1 MGMNLE
7 QTVLRHPPRQE
18 LVAFAESLVDRSSPV
33 SAFLAAHVS
42 SCPRCTAEVRAIRAS
57 LEIAASAS
65 ASAPEPS
72 GDLARQ
78 ILAGAREARLQT
90 PESARKKPSF
100 AGSLFRAALYAT
112 ATAALAVLTFGMAV
126 NTGDTGAPSHP
137 ALRPA
142 PQVAQTPGMVSPESI
157 LRKAGAIKRLAA
169 AVSRTDSPPRTLREW
184 ERRRAVEGVSQ
195 DLSAAMAAHERNPGC
210 VRADEMVRTHLD
222 RQVDGLRDLFVER
235 TL

>member
-18 LVAFAESLVDRSSPV
+18 LVAFAESLVDRSSSV
-33 SAFLAAHVS
+33 SAFLASHVN
-42 SCPRCTAEVRAIRAS
+42 SCPRCTAQVHAIRAS
-57 LEIAASAS
+57 LEFASS

-78 ILAGAREARLQT
+78 ILAGAREARLQA
-90 PESARKKPSF
+90 PEPGRKRPSL
-100 AGSLFRAALYAT
+100 AASVLRAAVYVT

-126 NTGDTGAPSHP
+126 NTGDNAAPSRA

-142 PQVAQTPGMVSPESI
+142 QQTAQSPEAVSPDSI
-157 LRKAGAIKRLAA
+157 RRKTGAIERLAA
-169 AVSRTDSPPRTLREW
+169 AVSRADSPPRTLREW

-195 DLSAAMAAHERNPGC
+195 DLSAAMAALARNPGC
-210 VRADEMVRTHLD
+210 ARADEMVRTHLD
-222 RQVDGLRDLFVER
+222 RQVNGLRDLFVER

>member
-1 MGMNLE
+1 MGMNIE

-18 LVAFAESLVDRSSPV
+18 LVAYAESLVDRSSSV

-42 SCPRCTAEVRAIRAS
+42 ACPRCTAEVRAIRAS
-57 LEIAASAS
+57 LEFTASAP
-65 ASAPEPS
+65 APEPS

-78 ILAGAREARLQT
+78 ILAGAREVRLKT
-90 PESARKKPSF
+90 PETTSRKGPTL
-100 AGSLFRAALYAT
+100 AGTVFRGAVYVT

-126 NTGDTGAPSHP
+126 NTGDGGTAARH
-137 ALRPA
+137 ALQPA
-142 PQVAQTPGMVSPESI
+142 PQTAQAAIMVSPESI
-157 LRKAGAIKRLAA
+157 RRKTGAIERLAA

-195 DLSAAMAAHERNPGC
+195 DLSAAMAALQRNPGC
-210 VRADEMVRTHLD
+210 ARADEMVRTHLD
-222 RQVDGLRDLFVER
+222 RQVNGLRDLFVER

>member
-18 LVAFAESLVDRSSPV
+18 LVAFAESLVDRSSSV

-57 LEIAASAS
+57 LEFTASA
-65 ASAPEPS
+65 AAPEPS

-90 PESARKKPSF
+90 PETGRRHPSL
-100 AGSLFRAALYAT
+100 AGVLFRAAVYVT

-126 NTGDTGAPSHP
+126 NTGNGGAPSRA

-142 PQVAQTPGMVSPESI
+142 PQAAQSPETVSPEARVAI
-157 LRKAGAIKRLAA
+157 LRAKAGASSGGMTSRIGRPTQYESGAPSNPLTDGETQTT
-169 AVSRTDSPPRTLREW
+169 VPSRTWTITSV
-184 ERRRAVEGVSQ
+184 AF
-195 DLSAAMAAHERNPGC
+195 SASSR
-210 VRADEMVRTHLD
+210 
-222 RQVDGLRDLFVER
+222 
-235 TL
+235 

>member
-18 LVAFAESLVDRSSPV
+18 LVAFAESLVDRSSSV
-33 SAFLAAHVS
+33 SAFLAAHVN

-57 LEIAASAS
+57 LEFTAS

-78 ILAGAREARLQT
+78 ILAGAREARLQA
-90 PESARKKPSF
+90 PETGRKHPSL
-100 AGSLFRAALYAT
+100 AGSIFRAAVYVT

-126 NTGDTGAPSHP
+126 NTGDGGTASHS
-137 ALRPA
+137 ALRSA
-142 PQVAQTPGMVSPESI
+142 PQTAQSPDTVTPESI
-157 LRKAGAIKRLAA
+157 RRKTGAIERLAA
-169 AVSRTDSPPRTLREW
+169 AVSRADSPPRTLREW

-195 DLSAAMAAHERNPGC
+195 DLSAAQAALERNPGC
-210 VRADEMVRTHLD
+210 ARAGEMVRTHLD
-222 RQVDGLRDLFVER
+222 RKANGLRDLFVER

>member
-18 LVAFAESLVDRSSPV
+18 LVAFAESQVDRSSLV
-33 SAFLAAHVS
+33 SAFLAAHVN

-57 LEIAASAS
+57 LEFASS

-78 ILAGAREARLQT
+78 ILAGAREVRLQA
-90 PESARKKPSF
+90 PEPGRKHPSL
-100 AGSLFRAALYAT
+100 ALSIIRATVYVT

-126 NTGDTGAPSHP
+126 NVGDNSTPSRP
-137 ALRPA
+137 AFQSA
-142 PQVAQTPGMVSPESI
+142 PQVAQSPGTVSPESI
-157 LRKAGAIKRLAA
+157 RRKTGAIERLAA
-169 AVSRTDSPPRTLREW
+169 AVSRADSPPRTLREW

-195 DLSAAMAAHERNPGC
+195 DLSAAMAALERNPGC

-222 RQVDGLRDLFVER
+222 RQVSGLRDLFVER

>member
-18 LVAFAESLVDRSSPV
+18 LVAFAESLVDRSSSV
-33 SAFLAAHVS
+33 SAFLAAHVN

-57 LEIAASAS
+57 LEFASS
-65 ASAPEPS
+65 APEPEPS

-78 ILAGAREARLQT
+78 ILAGAREVRLLA
-90 PESARKKPSF
+90 PEPQRKAPSM
-100 AGSLFRAALYAT
+100 AVPLFRAVVYLT

-126 NTGDTGAPSHP
+126 NTGDNSASSSST
-137 ALRPA
+137 LRHT
-142 PQVAQTPGMVSPESI
+142 PQAAQSPVPVSPESM
-157 LRKAGAIKRLAA
+157 LRKVGAIKWLSA
-169 AVSRTDSPPRTLREW
+169 AVSRGDSPPRTLREW

-195 DLSAAMAAHERNPGC
+195 DLNAAKAALERNPGC
-210 VRADEMVRTHLD
+210 ARAAEMERTHLD
-222 RQVDGLRDLFVER
+222 RQVNGLRDLFVER

>member
-18 LVAFAESLVDRSSPV
+18 LVAFSESLVDRSSRV
-33 SAFLAAHVS
+33 SAFLAAHVNA
-42 SCPRCTAEVRAIRAS
+42 CPRCMAEVRAIRAS
-57 LEIAASAS
+57 LEFTASAN
-65 ASAPEPS
+65 APEPS

-90 PESARKKPSF
+90 PE
-100 AGSLFRAALYAT
+100 AGSRRNRSLAGSVFRAAVYVT

-126 NTGDTGAPSHP
+126 NKGDNSTSSRP

-142 PQVAQTPGMVSPESI
+142 AQTAQAPATASPESI
-157 LRKAGAIKRLAA
+157 RRKTGAIERLAA
-169 AVSRTDSPPRTLREW
+169 AVSRADSPPRTLREW
-184 ERRRAVEGVSQ
+184 ERRRTVEGVSQ
-195 DLSAAMAAHERNPGC
+195 DLSAAMTALERNPGC
-210 VRADEMVRTHLD
+210 ARADEMVRTHLD
-222 RQVDGLRDLFVER
+222 RQVNGLRDLFVER

>member
-18 LVAFAESLVDRSSPV
+18 LVAFAESLVDRSSSV

-57 LEIAASAS
+57 LEFTASA
-65 ASAPEPS
+65 AAPEPS

-90 PESARKKPSF
+90 PETGRRHPSL
-100 AGSLFRAALYAT
+100 AGVLFRAAVYVT

-126 NTGDTGAPSHP
+126 NTGNGGAPSRA

-142 PQVAQTPGMVSPESI
+142 PQAAQSPETVSPEAI
-157 LRKAGAIKRLAA
+157 RRKTGAIEQLAA

-195 DLSAAMAAHERNPGC
+195 DLSAALAARERNPGC
-210 VRADEMVRTHLD
+210 ARANEMVRTHLD
-222 RQVDGLRDLFVER
+222 RQVNGLRDLFVER